1 MDGIWINP
9 VQGVKLT
16 EEQFA
21 KLLNKEPV
29 FVKGMQKQQP
39 KPKEG
44 TVQQVETT
52 DKKGQKYNAW
62 VWSDAEAGR
71 ARHTS
76 KHPDGWK
83 AHTAKDATA
92 FGTLSE
98 SKYDK
103 RQSANEAATAIR
115 EAGTL
120 RVTGVERKEVRQEP
134 PLLYDLTSL
143 QKDTNKQHGFSA
155 DKTLSIAQEL
165 YEKRVLSYP
174 RTGSRYISQDVFE
187 EIPHLV
193 AMLRSYP
200 LFGRYVD
207 KRFDT
212 TLNNRP
218 VDDTKVTDHR
228 ALIITEDP
236 ATGISE
242 EQQIIYNVVAGR
254 MLEAFGERCIKENT
268 TVSLEA
274 GGVHFVARGNVTS
287 WLA

>member
-1 MDGIWINP
+1 MICSRYM
-9 VQGVKLT
+9 
-16 EEQFA
+16 E
-21 KLLNKEPV
+21 NKNFTPQTY
-29 FVKGMQKQQP
+29 F
-39 KPKEG
+39 
-44 TVQQVETT
+44 
-52 DKKGQKYNAW
+52 
-62 VWSDAEAGR
+62 R
-71 ARHTS
+71 L
-76 KHPDGWK
+76 K

-103 RQSANEAATAIR
+103 RQLANEAATAIR

-143 QKDTNKQHGFSA
+143 QKDANKQHGFSA

-193 AMLRSYP
+193 AMLRSHP

-218 VDDTKVTDHR
+218 VDDTKVTDHH